1 MYTTVELKLQTLC
14 NFTFYIV
21 EIKKDTFGCLFFGL
35 ININVEMILQHTHT
49 KEKYMSNKNAYELRT
64 DILSMAQSRVMD
76 IYNQE
81 FSVWDMSCERHPDT
95 GVLMPT
101 TTPPTYPTTSEILK
115 TANELYSFVEAGR
128 VK

>member
-1 MYTTVELKLQTLC
+1 
-14 NFTFYIV
+14 
-21 EIKKDTFGCLFFGL
+21 
-35 ININVEMILQHTHT
+35 
-49 KEKYMSNKNAYELRT
+49 MSNKNAYELRT
-64 DILSMAQSRVMD
+64 DILSMAQNRVMD

-95 GVLMPT
+95 GALMST

-115 TANELYSFVEAGR
+115 TANELYTFVEAGR

>member
-1 MYTTVELKLQTLC
+1 MA
-14 NFTFYIV
+14 
-21 EIKKDTFGCLFFGL
+21 
-35 ININVEMILQHTHT
+35 
-49 KEKYMSNKNAYELRT
+49 NKNAYELRT

-95 GVLMPT
+95 GALMST

-115 TANELYSFVEAGR
+115 TANELYTFVDAGR

>member
-1 MYTTVELKLQTLC
+1 
-14 NFTFYIV
+14 
-21 EIKKDTFGCLFFGL
+21 
-35 ININVEMILQHTHT
+35 
-49 KEKYMSNKNAYELRT
+49 MSNKNAYELRT

-95 GVLMPT
+95 GALMST

-115 TANELYSFVEAGR
+115 TANELYTFVEAGR

>member
-1 MYTTVELKLQTLC
+1 MA
-14 NFTFYIV
+14 
-21 EIKKDTFGCLFFGL
+21 
-35 ININVEMILQHTHT
+35 
-49 KEKYMSNKNAYELRT
+49 NKNAYELRT

-95 GVLMPT
+95 GALMST

-115 TANELYSFVEAGR
+115 TANELYTFVEAGR

>member
-1 MYTTVELKLQTLC
+1 MA
-14 NFTFYIV
+14 
-21 EIKKDTFGCLFFGL
+21 
-35 ININVEMILQHTHT
+35 
-49 KEKYMSNKNAYELRT
+49 NKNAYELRT
-64 DILSMAQSRVMD
+64 EILSMAQNRVMD

-95 GVLMPT
+95 GAIMST

-115 TANELYSFVEAGR
+115 TANELYTFVEAGR

>member
-1 MYTTVELKLQTLC
+1 MA
-14 NFTFYIV
+14 
-21 EIKKDTFGCLFFGL
+21 
-35 ININVEMILQHTHT
+35 
-49 KEKYMSNKNAYELRT
+49 NKNAYELRT
-64 DILSMAQSRVMD
+64 EILSMAQNRVMD

-95 GVLMPT
+95 GVLMPSNV
-101 TTPPTYPTTSEILK
+101 PAPSYPTTSEILK

>member
-1 MYTTVELKLQTLC
+1 MA
-14 NFTFYIV
+14 
-21 EIKKDTFGCLFFGL
+21 
-35 ININVEMILQHTHT
+35 
-49 KEKYMSNKNAYELRT
+49 NKNAYELRT
-64 DILSMAQSRVMD
+64 DILSMAQNRVMD

-95 GVLMPT
+95 GALMST
-101 TTPPTYPTTSEILK
+101 TTPPTYPTTSEIIK

>member
-1 MYTTVELKLQTLC
+1 MA
-14 NFTFYIV
+14 
-21 EIKKDTFGCLFFGL
+21 
-35 ININVEMILQHTHT
+35 
-49 KEKYMSNKNAYELRT
+49 NKNAYELRT
-64 DILSMAQSRVMD
+64 DILSMAQNRVMD
-76 IYNQE
+76 MYNQE

-95 GVLMPT
+95 GALMST